1 VQQLLAA
8 ENRWQRAR
16 RAALAAHR
24 ALYRAI
30 PSAGA
35 RARSG
40 ARILQLALMRPAPT
54 APEPPPRAVGAA
66 AASRAVAAQAAA
78 AGGDEAAAGGGGGGG
93 GGGGSGGGGGG
104 ERPQS
109 PSSQRPDLESAVA
122 TTAAAAAEAHARLHA
137 ALNWQLGGAAAAQAE
152 ALRLEA
158 RLVWALLRAARAA
171 SAAEGGDNQLAGGTV
186 LSVPRPPCAAAD
198 EVAGLPAALEH
209 AVGWLRATP
218 KLCEGVDALGV
229 RLVLLRQ
236 ALSLVATHGLG
247 LGLGLGLGGEA
258 GRRLEGETIG
268 GPRHVAMLDA
278 GEGALREA
286 ARRVAAEREAAAEEA
301 RREAAAAAAAA
312 EEAAAAAG
320 KPKPKAR
327 GQAAPPPPDHGALV
341 WRSAFEISELVYS
354 LQVEAEEGARLGA
367 AQAHQL
373 LYKLGPMEADAAA
386 AAAAAAEAS
395 TDAPP
400 LEQQRARR
408 SRRPSSE
415 RDVSPVTPRA
425 IGSAGASS
433 VASAQSGQ
441 RPAVSSAQA
450 L

>member
-1 VQQLLAA
+1 
-8 ENRWQRAR
+8 
-16 RAALAAHR
+16 
-24 ALYRAI
+24 
-30 PSAGA
+30 
-35 RARSG
+35 
-40 ARILQLALMRPAPT
+40 
-54 APEPPPRAVGAA
+54 
-66 AASRAVAAQAAA
+66 
-78 AGGDEAAAGGGGGGG
+78 
-93 GGGGSGGGGGG
+93 
-104 ERPQS
+104 
-109 PSSQRPDLESAVA
+109 
-122 TTAAAAAEAHARLHA
+122 
-137 ALNWQLGGAAAAQAE
+137 
-152 ALRLEA
+152 
-158 RLVWALLRAARAA
+158 
-171 SAAEGGDNQLAGGTV
+171 
-186 LSVPRPPCAAAD
+186 
-198 EVAGLPAALEH
+198 
-209 AVGWLRATP
+209 
-218 KLCEGVDALGV
+218 LCEGVDALGV

-386 AAAAAAEAS
+386 AAAAAAAEAS

-441 RPAVSSAQA
+441 RPAVSNAHA
-450 L
+450 LWLGLGSGLARVKVS